1 MHYQNTIKWH
11 IHHALKSLCL
21 IVDLAEAYIN
31 KRYRFSL
38 KIFTGGSKD
47 ASKALRGCA
56 FVIPASLNY
65 SQMFKLNE
73 HLTVH
78 YVNVSV
84 LIKFSYKTSVF
95 TLVITSSQ

>member
-1 MHYQNTIKWH
+1 MHNS
-11 IHHALKSLCL
+11 LKVLCL
-21 IVDLAEAYIN
+21 VVDLAEAYIN

-47 ASKALRGCA
+47 ASKAFKRGCT

-78 YVNVSV
+78 YMNVSV
-84 LIKFSYKTSVF
+84 LIKFSNKTSVF
-95 TLVITSSQ
+95 TLVIISSQ